1 MENQMQPKV
10 LSLEEKKERWIHA
23 LRRKLE
29 MRTLEEWDYETMSET
44 IYKDDVL
51 EFYRECQEDYVLVNV
66 HDKYAGVSAGL
77 EDFFEDYYDLGELL
91 HIDTLR
97 GMTFMDYMATKEFPI
112 TFQTWPDDT
121 EEEYWDLN
129 KGIKHGKRKQ

>member
-1 MENQMQPKV
+1 MEKTN
-10 LSLEEKKERWIHA
+10 SLTLAEKRQRWIDA

-51 EFYRECQEDYVLVNV
+51 EFYRECQATY
-66 HDKYAGVSAGL
+66 GL
-77 EDFFEDYYDLGELL
+77 ENVQTKGGMESDLEYFLDEKLDIGKILNIDSLKGQSLL
-91 HIDTLR
+91 
-97 GMTFMDYMATKEFPI
+97 DYMATKGYPI
-112 TFQTWPDDT
+112 IFKTWPEDT
-121 EEEYWDLN
+121 EKEWWNLD

>member
-1 MENQMQPKV
+1 MENQMQPGV
-10 LSLEEKKERWIHA
+10 LTLEEKKEQWIHA

-51 EFYRECQEDYVLVNV
+51 EFYRECQEEYVLVNV

-97 GMTFMDYMATKEFPI
+97 GMTFVDYMATKGFPI
-112 TFQTWPDDT
+112 TFQTWSDDT
-121 EEEYWDLN
+121 EEEYWNLD